1 MPRKRYKPDR
11 RQTAA
16 GGCSGFTGT
25 AGRGRR
31 SRHRRDRGHVMQM
44 GQEFDGL
51 RTDQVKW
58 MEELEAEN
66 AQLRRAISDLT
77 LDDPREGCKGK
88 LLSPARR
95 GSCIAIQV
103 ESARATGPPCA
114 RTATTCRVPTGRDD
128 EERLTADI
136 VELAHR
142 INDKTGRAHLA
153 VRGAESS
160 RQATQARPAV
170 ALGWICVRLRAER
183 PGGSATPRLRRPR
196 WSWGR
201 QCTNIRGGPGNGVGH
216 RYLCADELDSL

>member
-31 SRHRRDRGHVMQM
+31 SRHRRDRGHVIQM

-103 ESARATGPPCA
+103 ESVRATGPPCA
-114 RTATTCRVPTGRDD
+114 RTATPRRVPTGRDD

-142 INDKTGRAHLA
+142 YGRSEN
-153 VRGAESS
+153 RGASAIPARSS
-160 RQATQARPAV
+160 TTKRVERIWRCEGLKVPAKQPKC
-170 ALGWICVRLRAER
+170 GRL
-183 PGGSATPRLRRPR
+183 
-196 WSWGR
+196 
-201 QCTNIRGGPGNGVGH
+201 
-216 RYLCADELDSL
+216 

>member
-31 SRHRRDRGHVMQM
+31 SRHRRDRGHVIQM

-51 RTDQVKW
+51 RTDQVNW

-88 LLSPARR
+88 LLSPRASRILHR
-95 GSCIAIQV
+95 DPSWSV
-103 ESARATGPPCA
+103 RATGPPCA
-114 RTATTCRVPTGRDD
+114 RTATPRRVPTGRDD

-142 INDKTGRAHLA
+142 YGRSEN
-153 VRGAESS
+153 RSFS
-160 RQATQARPAV
+160 D
-170 ALGWICVRLRAER
+170 
-183 PGGSATPRLRRPR
+183 PG
-196 WSWGR
+196 
-201 QCTNIRGGPGNGVGH
+201 
-216 RYLCADELDSL
+216 